1 MEWRIARAR
10 VINYEGDV
18 TVPPV
23 QGTKKNLLKKSSG
36 IRGGTKRTV
45 DLDSSDDDYWDFGV
59 CVWVGVCVGVCVCVS
74 GEWNLFTIHQVCRPD
89 DG

>member
-45 DLDSSDDDYWDFGV
+45 DLDSSDDDY
-59 CVWVGVCVGVCVCVS
+59 
-74 GEWNLFTIHQVCRPD
+74 
-89 DG
+89 